1 MVVGSSMDS
10 DRSSQVAT
18 EAQLKPGN
26 PLIQLDR
33 LGLRLGQRSDR
44 KGKILSPGTPIFSEV
59 SLEIRSGDR
68 LGVVGQVGSG
78 KTSLLRLLNRLIEP
92 TQGQLY
98 YQGQPY
104 DRIPIAQLRRQILYV
119 AQEPKLLQPTGLAA
133 IVYALELHHVEIKPR
148 LEAWVSRM
156 ELSEALLN
164 KPQVELSQGQRQW
177 ISLTRALALETPV
190 LLLDEPTA
198 ALDPHQKEHLR
209 QILQDSPN
217 ITAIVASQEIDWL
230 RSIGAQGR
238 LIRDRSLSPSMG
250 WSAIHEQLRE
260 LKPSLDE
267 DWS

>member
-1 MVVGSSMDS
+1 
-10 DRSSQVAT
+10 
-18 EAQLKPGN
+18 
-26 PLIQLDR
+26 
-33 LGLRLGQRSDR
+33 
-44 KGKILSPGTPIFSEV
+44 
-59 SLEIRSGDR
+59 
-68 LGVVGQVGSG
+68 VGSG

-92 TQGQLY
+92 TQGQIY

-119 AQEPKLLQPTGLAA
+119 AQDPKLLQATGLAA
-133 IVYALELHHVEIKPR
+133 IVYALELHHIEIKSR

-238 LIRDRSLSPSMG
+238 LIRDRSLSPSMD
-250 WSAIHEQLRE
+250 WPTIHEQLRE

>member
-1 MVVGSSMDS
+1 MVVESSMDS
-10 DRSSQVAT
+10 DGSSPVAT
-18 EAQLKPGN
+18 EAQPLS

-98 YQGQPY
+98 YQGQAY
-104 DRIPIAQLRRQILYV
+104 DRLPIAHLRRQILYV

-133 IVYALELHHVEIKPR
+133 IVYALELHQVEIKLR
-148 LEAWVSRM
+148 LDAWVSRM

-177 ISLTRALALETPV
+177 IALTRALALETPV

-209 QILQDSPN
+209 QILQDRPN

-230 RSIGAQGR
+230 RSIGAQGQ
-238 LIRDRSLSPSMG
+238 LIRDRRLNPSVD
-250 WSAIHEQLRE
+250 WSAIHEQLRA